1 MFPMLVKRLITFQ
14 KKLCFYVVKN
24 IFMNLKKIEIACF
37 NLESAL
43 IAQKSG
49 ADRVELCAEM
59 SVGGATPTIEIIQQ
73 AREQLTID
81 LYVMI
86 RPRGG
91 NFVYSDSEFEQMKS
105 EIETIKK
112 LDVSGFVFGILKEDN
127 TINIEQNK
135 ALVELAK
142 PLLCTFHRA
151 FDEVLDYKQALE
163 DVISCGFSTI
173 LTSGTFPNVME
184 GKEVLKQ
191 LVIQAN
197 NRIEI
202 MPGGGLRS
210 TNISALDEMVNA
222 NWYHSSAI
230 TDGSETANP
239 EEIIQLKKKL
249 QS

>member
-1 MFPMLVKRLITFQ
+1 
-14 KKLCFYVVKN
+14 
-24 IFMNLKKIEIACF
+24 
-37 NLESAL
+37 
-43 IAQKSG
+43 
-49 ADRVELCAEM
+49 
-59 SVGGATPTIEIIQQ
+59 
-73 AREQLTID
+73 
-81 LYVMI
+81 MI

-91 NFVYSDSEFEQMKS
+91 NFVYSDVEFEQMKS

-112 LDVSGFVFGILKEDN
+112 IGVNGFVFGILKNDK

-135 ALVELAK
+135 ALLELAK
-142 PLLCTFHRA
+142 PFPCTFHRA
-151 FDEVLDYKQALE
+151 FDAVLDYEQALE
-163 DVISCGFSTI
+163 DAISCGFSTI

-230 TDGSETANP
+230 TDGSEIANP
-239 EEIIQLKKKL
+239 EEIVQLKKKL

>member
-1 MFPMLVKRLITFQ
+1 M
-14 KKLCFYVVKN
+14 KKV
-24 IFMNLKKIEIACF
+24 EIACF

-43 IAQKSG
+43 IAQKYG
-49 ADRVELCAEM
+49 ADRIELCADM
-59 SVGGATPTIEIIQQ
+59 LVGGTTPTIETIQQ
-73 AREQLTID
+73 ARKNLSID

-91 NFVYSDSEFEQMKS
+91 NFVYSETEFEQMKS

-112 LDVSGFVFGILKEDN
+112 LGVNGFVFGILKEDK
-127 TINIEQNK
+127 TINLEQNK
-135 ALVELAK
+135 VLVELAK
-142 PLLCTFHRA
+142 PFSCTFHRA
-151 FDEVLDYKQALE
+151 FDAVSNYEKALE

-210 TNISALDEMVNA
+210 TNISELNETVKA

-230 TDGSETANP
+230 TDGSETANS

>member
-1 MFPMLVKRLITFQ
+1 M
-14 KKLCFYVVKN
+14 
-24 IFMNLKKIEIACF
+24 KKIEIACF

-43 IAQKSG
+43 IAQKAG
-49 ADRVELCAEM
+49 ADRVELCADM
-59 SVGGATPTIEIIQQ
+59 LVGGTTPIIETIQQ
-73 AREQLTID
+73 ARKHLTID

-91 NFVYSDSEFEQMKS
+91 NFVCSEAEFEQMKL

-112 LDVSGFVFGILKEDN
+112 LGVNGFVFGILNKDK

-135 ALVELAK
+135 ALLELAK
-142 PLLCTFHRA
+142 PFPCTFHRA
-151 FDEVLDYKQALE
+151 FDEVLNVDKALE
-163 DVISCGFSTI
+163 DVISCKFSTI

-210 TNISALDEMVNA
+210 INISALNEMVDA

-230 TDGSETANP
+230 TDGSEIASP
-239 EEIIQLKKKL
+239 EEIVQLKKKL

>member
-1 MFPMLVKRLITFQ
+1 M
-14 KKLCFYVVKN
+14 
-24 IFMNLKKIEIACF
+24 KKIEIACF

-43 IAQKSG
+43 IAQKVG
-49 ADRVELCAEM
+49 ADRVELCADM
-59 SVGGATPTIEIIQQ
+59 SVGGTTPTIEIIQQ
-73 AREQLTID
+73 AREHLTID

-91 NFVYSDSEFEQMKS
+91 DFVYSMHEIMYMYLDILEFKD
-105 EIETIKK
+105 IGV
-112 LDVSGFVFGILKEDN
+112 DGFVFGILTNDGKID
-127 TINIEQNK
+127 IEVNK
-135 ALVELAK
+135 ALVDLAK
-142 PLLCTFHRA
+142 PFPCTFHRA
-151 FDEVLDYKQALE
+151 FDAVLDYEQALK

-173 LTSGTFPNVME
+173 LTSGTFSNVME

-210 TNISALDEMVNA
+210 INISALNEMVDA

-230 TDGSETANP
+230 TDGSEIASP
-239 EEIIQLKKKL
+239 EEIVQLKKKL

>member
-1 MFPMLVKRLITFQ
+1 
-14 KKLCFYVVKN
+14 
-24 IFMNLKKIEIACF
+24 MNLKRIEIACF
-37 NLESAL
+37 NIESAL
-43 IAQKSG
+43 IAQKAG
-49 ADRVELCAEM
+49 ANRVELCADM
-59 SVGGATPTIEIIQQ
+59 SVGGTTPSIEIIQQ
-73 AREQLTID
+73 AREHLNID

-91 NFVYSDSEFEQMKS
+91 SFVYSDVEFEQMKL

-112 LDVSGFVFGILKEDN
+112 LGVNGFVFGILKNDK

-135 ALVELAK
+135 VLVELSK
-142 PLLCTFHRA
+142 PFSCTFHRA
-151 FDEVLDYKQALE
+151 FDEVSDYKQVLE

-173 LTSGTFPNVME
+173 LTSGTFPNVIE

-191 LVIQAN
+191 LVNQAN

-210 TNISALDEMVNA
+210 TNISELNETVKA

-230 TDGSETANP
+230 TDGSEIANP
-239 EEIIQLKKKL
+239 EEIIQLKNKL

>member
-1 MFPMLVKRLITFQ
+1 M
-14 KKLCFYVVKN
+14 
-24 IFMNLKKIEIACF
+24 KKIEIACF

-43 IAQKSG
+43 IAQKAG
-49 ADRVELCAEM
+49 ADRVELCANM
-59 SVGGATPTIEIIQQ
+59 SVGGTTPTVEIIQQ
-73 AREQLTID
+73 AREHLTID
-81 LYVMI
+81 LYIMI

-112 LDVSGFVFGILKEDN
+112 LGINGFVFGILKDDN

-135 ALVELAK
+135 ELVELAE
-142 PLLCTFHRA
+142 PLSCTFHRA
-151 FDEVLDYKQALE
+151 FDEVLDYEKALE
-163 DVISCGFSTI
+163 EVISCGFSTI

-210 TNISALDEMVNA
+210 INISALNEMVNA

-230 TDGSETANP
+230 TDGSEIASS
-239 EEIIQLKKKL
+239 EEIVQLKNKL
-249 QS
+249 KS

>member
-1 MFPMLVKRLITFQ
+1 MFQ
-14 KKLCFYVVKN
+14 N
-24 IFMNLKKIEIACF
+24 KKIEIACF

-49 ADRVELCAEM
+49 ADRVELCANV
-59 SVGGATPTIEIIQQ
+59 SVGGTTPSIEIIQQ
-73 AREQLTID
+73 ARKNLTID
-81 LYVMI
+81 IYVMI

-91 NFVYSDSEFEQMKS
+91 NFVYSEAELEQMKS

-112 LDVSGFVFGILKEDN
+112 LNVNGFVFGILNEDK
-127 TINIEQNK
+127 TINLEKNK

-142 PLLCTFHRA
+142 PFPCSFHRA
-151 FDEVLDYKQALE
+151 FDAVSNFEQALE
-163 DVISCGFSTI
+163 DVIASGFSTL
-173 LTSGTFPNVME
+173 LTSGTFSNVME
-184 GKEVLKQ
+184 GKEVLKK
-191 LVIQAN
+191 LVEQAK

-210 TNISALDEMVNA
+210 TNISELNQIVNA

-230 TDGSETANP
+230 TDGTEIANP
-239 EEIIQLKKKL
+239 EEITQLKEKL

>member
-1 MFPMLVKRLITFQ
+1 M
-14 KKLCFYVVKN
+14 
-24 IFMNLKKIEIACF
+24 KKIEIACF
-37 NLESAL
+37 NLDSVL
-43 IAQKSG
+43 IAQKAG
-49 ADRVELCAEM
+49 ADRIELCAKM
-59 SVGGATPTIEIIQQ
+59 SVGGTTPTIEMIQQ
-73 AREQLTID
+73 ARKLALP

-112 LDVSGFVFGILKEDN
+112 LGVNGFVFGILKDDQ
-127 TINIEQNK
+127 TIHIEQNSELV
-135 ALVELAK
+135 ALAS
-142 PLLCTFHRA
+142 PLPCSFHRA
-151 FDEVLDYKQALE
+151 FDEVLNYQQALE
-163 DVISCGFSTI
+163 AVISCGFSTL

-184 GKEVLKQ
+184 GKDILKQ
-191 LVIQAN
+191 LVVQAN

-210 TNISALDEMVNA
+210 TNIFELNEMVHA

-230 TDGSETANP
+230 TDGTEIANP
-239 EEIIQLKKKL
+239 EEIMLLKQKV

>member
-1 MFPMLVKRLITFQ
+1 M
-14 KKLCFYVVKN
+14 
-24 IFMNLKKIEIACF
+24 KKIEIACF

-43 IAQKSG
+43 IAQKAG
-49 ADRVELCAEM
+49 ADRVELCADM
-59 SVGGATPTIEIIQQ
+59 LVGGTTPIIETIQQ
-73 AREQLTID
+73 AREHLTID

-91 NFVYSDSEFEQMKS
+91 NFVYSDIEFQQMKS

-112 LDVSGFVFGILKEDN
+112 LRVNGFVFGILNEDKS
-127 TINIEQNK
+127 INFEQNK
-135 ALVELAK
+135 ALVELTK
-142 PLLCTFHRA
+142 PFPCTFHRA
-151 FDEVLDYKQALE
+151 FDEVLDYQQALE

-210 TNISALDEMVNA
+210 TNISELNEMVDA

-230 TDGSETANP
+230 TDGSEIASP
-239 EEIIQLKKKL
+239 EEIVQLKKKL

>member
-1 MFPMLVKRLITFQ
+1 M
-14 KKLCFYVVKN
+14 
-24 IFMNLKKIEIACF
+24 KKIEIACF

-43 IAQKSG
+43 IAQKAG
-49 ADRVELCAEM
+49 ADRVELCANM
-59 SVGGATPTIEIIQQ
+59 SVGGTTPTIEIIQQ
-73 AREQLTID
+73 AREHLTID

-91 NFVYSDSEFEQMKS
+91 DFVYSMHEIMYMYLDILEFKD
-105 EIETIKK
+105 IGV
-112 LDVSGFVFGILKEDN
+112 DGFVFGILTNDGKID
-127 TINIEQNK
+127 IEVNK
-135 ALVELAK
+135 ALVDLAK
-142 PLLCTFHRA
+142 PFPCTFHRA
-151 FDEVLDYKQALE
+151 FDEVLDYENALE

-173 LTSGTFPNVME
+173 LTSGTFSNVME

-210 TNISALDEMVNA
+210 INISALNEMVDA

-230 TDGSETANP
+230 TDGSEIASP
-239 EEIIQLKKKL
+239 EEIMQLKNKL

>member
-1 MFPMLVKRLITFQ
+1 MLQ
-14 KKLCFYVVKN
+14 N
-24 IFMNLKKIEIACF
+24 KKIEIACF
-37 NLESAL
+37 NFESAL
-43 IAQKSG
+43 IAQKAG
-49 ADRVELCAEM
+49 ADRLELCADI
-59 SVGGATPTIEIIQQ
+59 SVGGTTPTIEMIQQ
-73 AREQLTID
+73 ARKNLSID
-81 LYVMI
+81 LYVII

-91 NFVYSDSEFEQMKS
+91 NFVYSEAEFEQMKS
-105 EIETIKK
+105 EIVTIKK
-112 LDVSGFVFGILKEDN
+112 LGVNGFVFGILKEDN

-135 ALVELAK
+135 ALVDLAK
-142 PLLCTFHRA
+142 PFPCTFHRA
-151 FDEVLDYKQALE
+151 FDKVSNYEKALE

-191 LVIQAN
+191 LVIQAK

-202 MPGGGLRS
+202 IPGGGLRS
-210 TNISALDEMVNA
+210 TNISELNEMVKA

-249 QS
+249 LS

>member
-1 MFPMLVKRLITFQ
+1 MFQ
-14 KKLCFYVVKN
+14 N
-24 IFMNLKKIEIACF
+24 KKIEIACF

-43 IAQKSG
+43 IAQKAG
-49 ADRVELCAEM
+49 ADRVELCADI
-59 SVGGATPTIEIIQQ
+59 SVGGTTPTIEIIQQ
-73 AREQLTID
+73 AREHLTID
-81 LYVMI
+81 FYVMI

-91 NFVYSDSEFEQMKS
+91 NFVYSEVEFEQMKS

-112 LDVSGFVFGILKEDN
+112 LGVNGFVFGILNEDK

-135 ALVELAK
+135 VLVELAK
-142 PLLCTFHRA
+142 PFSSTFHRA
-151 FDEVLDYKQALE
+151 FDEVSDYKKSLE
-163 DVISCGFSTI
+163 DIISCGFSNI

-210 TNISALDEMVNA
+210 TNISELNKMVNA

-230 TDGSETANP
+230 TDGNEIANL